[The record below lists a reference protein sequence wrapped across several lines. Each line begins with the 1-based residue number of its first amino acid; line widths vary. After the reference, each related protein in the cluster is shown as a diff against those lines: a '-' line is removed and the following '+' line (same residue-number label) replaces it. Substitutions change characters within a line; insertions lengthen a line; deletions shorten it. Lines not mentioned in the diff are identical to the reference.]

1 MCPYPPVHTQLSRAV
16 TGGKI
21 LYMREPLRGGVKEE
35 PGPIWQGFF
44 LAKSPVLSSADS
56 GQKDSV

>member
-35 PGPIWQGFF
+35 PGPIWQGVFSSQ
-44 LAKSPVLSSADS
+44 KSCLELC
-56 GQKDSV
+56 